1 MEIDSQNH
9 QYLPEPIIY
18 HQHFSDLDAV
28 LEALG
33 RESNYK
39 IFQLEPGAYQNKLN
53 LINLGDLQFSKGI
66 SNLAI
71 QIYGDKPNDFV
82 QCSVILNPLA
92 NPIIFGNVQLNSQYL
107 WGFDSYK
114 SIPLV
119 IPAKVEVAS
128 IFIHQNCFQD
138 YLQKMNYPE
147 LAINVSTTDYIHVP
161 QAMPTVQAYLQ
172 ELFQLAESEPN
183 LIFCGCLTRLIRD
196 DFIPLLIQAIASSPT
211 SPVEPVTSRLRS
223 QIVKEA
229 RDYMMANLNK
239 PITLK
244 DLCENLYVSS
254 RSLIYGFQEIFGT
267 SPMNYLKMLRLH
279 GVRQTLKQA
288 DPMQTNVKEAAN
300 YFGFWSMGHFTRDY
314 KSFFGE
320 LPSVTLKNNC

>member
-1 MEIDSQNH
+1 MEIDSQNY

-18 HQHFSDLDAV
+18 HQHFSELDAV

-39 IFQLEPGAYQNKLN
+39 IFQLEPGSYQNKLN
-53 LINLGDLQFSKGI
+53 LINFGDLQFSKGI

-71 QIYGDKPNDFV
+71 QVYGNRPNDFV

-92 NPIIFGNVQLNSQYL
+92 NPIVFGNVRLNSQYL

-138 YLQKMNYPE
+138 YLQKMNCSE
-147 LAINVSTTDYIHVP
+147 LATNLPETDYIHVP
-161 QAMPTVQAYLQ
+161 QAIPRVQAYLY

-183 LIFCGCLTRLIRD
+183 LIFCGCLTRLIRE
-196 DFIPLLIQAIASSPT
+196 DFIPLLIQAIASSSKAQT
-211 SPVEPVTSRLRS
+211 ESVTSHLRS

-244 DLCENLYVSS
+244 DLCDNLYVSS
-254 RSLIYGFQEIFGT
+254 RSLMYGFQEIFGT
-267 SPMNYLKMLRLH
+267 SPINYLKMLRLH
-279 GVRQTLKQA
+279 GVRQTLKEA
-288 DPMQTNVKEAAN
+288 DPTQTNVKETAN

-320 LPSVTLKNNC
+320 LPSATLNNNG